1 MSSRTFG
8 RISAVIS
15 SALESLINEADGY
28 FFGMIYIGTPRQ
40 LFLIDFDTG
49 SSDLWVPSSK
59 CSSQCNQ
66 FHKYTSSASTTY
78 VANGESFSITY
89 GDDSS
94 ASGIFSIDT
103 VTINDLAV
111 HNQTFAECT
120 SLTGMEND
128 VNDGI
133 LGLAYPNLT
142 SGGEKPFFYN
152 MWSQGLISEAI
163 FSFYLN
169 PDVNATSGSELIF
182 GGIDS
187 TKYTGSITYIPV
199 ALEGYWEFQMTQV
212 TVGSTVISSSAYA
225 IADTGTT
232 LITGPAQQVTALNVA
247 LGGTYDSS
255 SGMYTVSCTTRTL
268 SSFPNVTFI
277 IGGTAFVLT
286 PLQYLRIYK
295 ATRTH
300 YVCYSV
306 FTSEDVEDTNRN
318 DFWILGDYFLFWYY
332 SIFDIS
338 NNRVGFAQS
347 ISHNWTQ
354 SVDASLFL
362 GTTTTTTRRTT
373 IVTTSVTTVTT
384 TAAMLVATTTTM
396 AQNATATTSVT
407 IATTTTRNMTV
418 ITSVASTTTTT
429 AVQNATSM
437 TSVATIMFFD
447 RDIIFSALF
456 LMLLLNLLQVIEIH

>member
-8 RISAVIS
+8 RISAVVS
-15 SALESLINEADGY
+15 SALESLINEADEY
-28 FFGMIYIGTPRQ
+28 FYGTIYIGTPSQ

-66 FHKYTSSASTTY
+66 FHKYISSASTTY

-111 HNQTFAECT
+111 QNQTFAECT

-142 SGGEKPFFYN
+142 SGDEKPFFYN
-152 MWSQGLISEAI
+152 MWSQGLISEPI

-169 PDVNATSGSELIF
+169 PDVNATSSSELIF

-199 ALEGYWEFQMTQV
+199 VLEGYWEFQMTQV

-232 LITGPAQQVTALNVA
+232 LITGPTQQVTALNVA

-268 SSFPNVTFI
+268 SSFPNVTFT

-286 PLQYLRIYK
+286 PLQYLRIHK
-295 ATRTH
+295 ETRTH

-306 FTSEDVEDTNRN
+306 FTSENVEDTNRN

-338 NNRVGFAQS
+338 NNRIGFAQS

-362 GTTTTTTRRTT
+362 GTTTTTTGRTT
-373 IVTTSVTTVTT
+373 IVTTSVTTV
-384 TAAMLVATTTTM
+384 TTTTM

-407 IATTTTRNMTV
+407 IATTTTQNMTV

-429 AVQNATSM
+429 TAQNATSI
-437 TSVATIMFFD
+437 TSVATIMVCG
-447 RDIIFSALF
+447 RNIIFASLF
-456 LMLLLNLLQVIEIH
+456 IMLLLSV